1 MKKITLAAASLG
13 FAAATAHAGEIQRE
27 PDRSQILY
35 EEGKTYLEFSAS
47 VVTPDVSAS
56 SSALSPAAG
65 SGNMTERFQNYSLG
79 FKQEINERLTYAIV
93 ANQPYGAN
101 VDYVAGTGYPF
112 AGSNADLNVFATTGY
127 LKYQF
132 DENFSAY
139 GGLRVQGMKG
149 NLNITFPIAYALNV
163 DYDWQLGY
171 VIGGAYER
179 PDIALKVA
187 LTYESEIEHEFSD
200 KTGTPFQVKTPQAV
214 TLHAQ
219 SGIAADTLLFGSVR
233 WQEWTEF
240 QIAPQDFTPGAIAQG
255 RSDIWSYE
263 IGVGRRFN
271 ENWSGALTLGY
282 EEDQDDIVGNL
293 SGKDGY
299 FSYGVGVTYETE
311 SWELSTGIRYIEL
324 GDAVSQGVSGNF
336 SGNDAIAVGLKL
348 GFRF

>member
-13 FAAATAHAGEIQRE
+13 IAATTAQAGEIQRA
-27 PDRSQILY
+27 PDVSQILY
-35 EEGKTYLEFSAS
+35 ENGKTYLEFSAS
-47 VVTPDVSAS
+47 VVTPDVRAS
-56 SSALSPAAG
+56 SSALGASG
-65 SGNMTERFQNYSLG
+65 SGNMTARFQNYAVG
-79 FKQEINERLTYAIV
+79 FKQQVNEKLTYAIV

-101 VDYVAGTGYPF
+101 VDYAPATGYPF
-112 AGSNADLNVFATTGY
+112 AGSNAELDVFATTGY

-163 DYDWQLGY
+163 DYDWQMGY

-179 PDIALKVA
+179 RDIALKVA
-187 LTYESEIEHEFSD
+187 LTYESEIEHGFSD
-200 KTGTPFQVKTPQAV
+200 NTGTPFEVKTPQAV
-214 TLHAQ
+214 TLHVQ
-219 SGIAADTLLFGSVR
+219 SGIAAATLLFGSIR

-240 QIAPQDFTPGAIAQG
+240 QIAPQDFTPGAIALG

-299 FSYGVGVTYETE
+299 VSYGVGVSYATE
-311 SWELSTGIRYIEL
+311 SWELSTGVRYIAL
-324 GDAVSQGVSGNF
+324 GDAVSQGINGNF
-336 SGNDAIAVGLKL
+336 TSNDAIAVGMKL